1 MMFLVIPPKDAFAYY
16 NNYVKG
22 YSHMVVPLFEFTKKY
37 VAFLWNSN
45 YQNAFDMLKN
55 ALVN

>member
-1 MMFLVIPPKDAFAYY
+1 MVI
-16 NNYVKG
+16 
-22 YSHMVVPLFEFTKKY
+22 PLFEFTKKD
-37 VAFLWNSN
+37 VAFLWNYK